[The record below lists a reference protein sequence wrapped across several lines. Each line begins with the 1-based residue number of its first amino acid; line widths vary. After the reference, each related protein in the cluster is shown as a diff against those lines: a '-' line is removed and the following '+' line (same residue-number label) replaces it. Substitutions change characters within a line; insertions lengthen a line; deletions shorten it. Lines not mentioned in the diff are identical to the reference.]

1 MNNSSL
7 GTSSHM
13 EYAVAGMVHCPPNQ
27 ASANRGVSA
36 LKTLAQHGK
45 TPTHVT
51 ISRSDM
57 REGLRF
63 LGKCTGDSGSIASL
77 EIRLRSRHIHN
88 KL

>member
-7 GTSSHM
+7 GSSSHM
-13 EYAVAGMVHCPPNQ
+13 ECAVACMVHCPPNQ

-36 LKTLAQHGK
+36 LKILAQHGK

-63 LGKCTGDSGSIASL
+63 WESVPVIVGLL
-77 EIRLRSRHIHN
+77 LR
-88 KL
+88 

>member
-1 MNNSSL
+1 
-7 GTSSHM
+7 M
-13 EYAVAGMVHCPPNQ
+13 ECAVACMVHCPPNQ

-57 REGLRF
+57 REGL
-63 LGKCTGDSGSIASL
+63 
-77 EIRLRSRHIHN
+77 
-88 KL
+88 

>member
-7 GTSSHM
+7 GSSSHM
-13 EYAVAGMVHCPPNQ
+13 ECAVACMVHCPPNQ

-36 LKTLAQHGK
+36 LETLAQHGK

-77 EIRLRSRHIHN
+77 ETRLCCRQIHN

>member
-13 EYAVAGMVHCPPNQ
+13 ECAVPCMVHCPPNQ
-27 ASANRGVSA
+27 TSANRGVSA

-77 EIRLRSRHIHN
+77 ETRLLR
-88 KL
+88 